1 MTLEGM
7 GPSIAVVGST
17 TREVFEAYLERI
29 LVPTLRPG
37 QKIVVMDN
45 LAVHKGERVRKLIEA
60 QGCEPL
66 YLPPY
71 SPDFNPIEEAFSK
84 VKGSLRKAA
93 ARTREEALVEAL
105 GAALEAVTA
114 EDAQGFFKHCGYTP
128 SSAEPP
134 ATTNVLRGAV
144 PTSRLLARC
153 SPH

>member
-17 TREVFEAYLERI
+17 TREVFEAYVERI

-60 QGCEPL
+60 QEGCELL

-84 VKGSLRKAA
+84 VKGSLWKAA

-114 EDAQGFFKHCGYTP
+114 EDAWSFFKHCGYH
-128 SSAEPP
+128 
-134 ATTNVLRGAV
+134 
-144 PTSRLLARC
+144 RLLPSQQLRRTC
-153 SPH
+153 